1 MTRPRL
7 DHALAAVLILAAL
20 VAPVPARCDDNG
32 GTQSIFASGT
42 GVRAIALGGAYV
54 ALASDASAM
63 AWNPGGLGLVP
74 RRELQAGRFQ
84 YGYDVHEEYLAF
96 VLPSW
101 RWGGFG
107 VSYRS
112 FGVDGIEQRDD
123 RNTLLA
129 SDLTASE
136 SEISL
141 GFGRAFGGA
150 WSVGGAAKVQS
161 QNVAGASG
169 SGIGLDAGVT
179 VQPLLAAGLGLP
191 WADRVTL
198 GLAVRNLIEPSVRL
212 DEASVPDP
220 SVVRT
225 GVAYRSRWTA
235 TALEIEHPRGV
246 GTRVHFGT
254 EFTPHAM
261 LSLRGGWNGHGSVFG
276 AGVRWQS
283 LALDYAFEDAAV
295 GAIHRI
301 GVTVATGHTVA
312 ESRASALR
320 ADEERIQT
328 RLTEAFDQI
337 ERERVDSLLA
347 RAEVARAAERYDDAL
362 DILGAVATLSP
373 GEPRAIELER
383 RCLRDSAARLERA
396 GDYTAAA
403 LAYGRVLAKDPADS
417 LAVAARARCR
427 AESDRRSARTS
438 AIRDRF
444 AQALDAFAANDLATA
459 RSGFLAIL
467 AVQPTDQEAAAMLR
481 RTEQAIAR
489 QTDVLIREARR
500 AIDAGRLAEA
510 AQKLDQA
517 RALDPRADGL
527 SVASLALTQARQL
540 GSALPKTASPPPGGA
555 PGVAPP
561 AAPARPRPTL
571 SRRELDALYR
581 RGLAAMEQHR
591 ADDALRYWEIVWS
604 ADSTYARVGDY
615 LKREYLMRGMN
626 SFAAGKLE
634 EAVALWEK
642 VLTVDPNDVRAKGYI
657 ARAEKQLART
667 RELLGEGQ

>member
-1 MTRPRL
+1 
-7 DHALAAVLILAAL
+7 
-20 VAPVPARCDDNG
+20 
-32 GTQSIFASGT
+32 
-42 GVRAIALGGAYV
+42 
-54 ALASDASAM
+54 
-63 AWNPGGLGLVP
+63 
-74 RRELQAGRFQ
+74 
-84 YGYDVHEEYLAF
+84 
-96 VLPSW
+96 
-101 RWGGFG
+101 
-107 VSYRS
+107 
-112 FGVDGIEQRDD
+112 
-123 RNTLLA
+123 
-129 SDLTASE
+129 
-136 SEISL
+136 
-141 GFGRAFGGA
+141 
-150 WSVGGAAKVQS
+150 
-161 QNVAGASG
+161 
-169 SGIGLDAGVT
+169 
-179 VQPLLAAGLGLP
+179 
-191 WADRVTL
+191 
-198 GLAVRNLIEPSVRL
+198 
-212 DEASVPDP
+212 
-220 SVVRT
+220 
-225 GVAYRSRWTA
+225 
-235 TALEIEHPRGV
+235 
-246 GTRVHFGT
+246 
-254 EFTPHAM
+254 M

-295 GAIHRI
+295 GTIHRI
-301 GVTVATGHTVA
+301 GVTLTTGHTVA
-312 ESRASALR
+312 ETRASALR
-320 ADEERIQT
+320 ADDERIQA

-337 ERERVDSLLA
+337 QRERVDSLLA

-373 GEPRAIELER
+373 GEPGAIELER

-417 LAVAARARCR
+417 LAADARARCR

-467 AVQPTDQEAAAMLR
+467 AAQPTDQESAAMLR

-489 QTDVLIREARR
+489 QTDVLVREARR

-527 SVASLALTQARQL
+527 SVASLALTQAPVQ
-540 GSALPKTASPPPGGA
+540 PKAASPAAGVTPPA
-555 PGVAPP
+555 

-642 VLTVDPNDVRAKGYI
+642 VLTVDPDDVRAKGYI

>member
-1 MTRPRL
+1 
-7 DHALAAVLILAAL
+7 
-20 VAPVPARCDDNG
+20 
-32 GTQSIFASGT
+32 
-42 GVRAIALGGAYV
+42 
-54 ALASDASAM
+54 
-63 AWNPGGLGLVP
+63 
-74 RRELQAGRFQ
+74 
-84 YGYDVHEEYLAF
+84 
-96 VLPSW
+96 
-101 RWGGFG
+101 
-107 VSYRS
+107 
-112 FGVDGIEQRDD
+112 
-123 RNTLLA
+123 
-129 SDLTASE
+129 
-136 SEISL
+136 
-141 GFGRAFGGA
+141 
-150 WSVGGAAKVQS
+150 
-161 QNVAGASG
+161 
-169 SGIGLDAGVT
+169 
-179 VQPLLAAGLGLP
+179 
-191 WADRVTL
+191 
-198 GLAVRNLIEPSVRL
+198 
-212 DEASVPDP
+212 
-220 SVVRT
+220 
-225 GVAYRSRWTA
+225 
-235 TALEIEHPRGV
+235 
-246 GTRVHFGT
+246 
-254 EFTPHAM
+254 M
-261 LSLRGGWNGHGSVFG
+261 LSQRGGWNGHGSVFG

-283 LALDYAFEDAAV
+283 LALDYAFEDAGV
-295 GAIHRI
+295 GTIHRV
-301 GVTVATGHTVA
+301 GVTLTTGHTVA
-312 ESRASALR
+312 ETRASALR
-320 ADEERIQT
+320 ADEERLQT
-328 RLTEAFDQI
+328 RLTDAFDQI
-337 ERERVDSLLA
+337 QRERVDSLLA
-347 RAEVARAAERYDDAL
+347 RAEAARATERYDDAL

-373 GEPRAIELER
+373 GEPRALELER
-383 RCLRDSAARLERA
+383 RCLRESAARLERS

-417 LAVAARARCR
+417 LAAAARARCR

-467 AVQPTDQEAAAMLR
+467 AVQPTDQESAAMLR

-489 QTDVLIREARR
+489 QTDILIREARR
-500 AIDAGRLAEA
+500 AIDAGRLVEA

-540 GSALPKTASPPPGGA
+540 ASVQPKTSSPATGF
-555 PGVAPP
+555 APP

-615 LKREYLMRGMN
+615 LKREYLIRGMN

-642 VLTVDPNDVRAKGYI
+642 VLVVDPDDVRAKGYI

>member
-1 MTRPRL
+1 MIRRFVVAWIATL
-7 DHALAAVLILAAL
+7 TVL
-20 VAPVPARCDDNG
+20 VAPPARAEDDG

-42 GVRAIALGGAYV
+42 GVRAIALGGAYA

-84 YGYDVHEEYLAF
+84 YGYDVHEEYLAIA
-96 VLPSW
+96 LPSW

-107 VSYRS
+107 LSYRS

-129 SDLTASE
+129 SNLTSSE
-136 SEISL
+136 SEIAL

-150 WSVGGAAKVQS
+150 WSVGGTAKIQS
-161 QNVAGASG
+161 QSVAGASG
-169 SGIGLDAGVT
+169 SGLGLDAGVA
-179 VQPLLAAGLGLP
+179 VQPLLVAGVGVP
-191 WADRVTL
+191 WADRVSF
-198 GLAVRNLIEPSVRL
+198 GLAVRNLIEPSIRL

-225 GVAYRSRWTA
+225 GLAYRSRWTQ
-235 TALEIEHPRGV
+235 TAIELEHPRGV
-246 GTRVHFGT
+246 GTRLRFGT

-261 LSLRGGWNGHGSVFG
+261 LSLRGGWNGRGSVFG

-283 LALDYAFEDAAV
+283 LALDYAFEDAGV
-295 GAIHRI
+295 GTIHRI
-301 GVTVATGHTVA
+301 GVTLATGRTVA
-312 ESRASALR
+312 ENRAAALR

-328 RLTEAFDQI
+328 RLSEAFDQI
-337 ERERVDSLLA
+337 QRERVDSLLA
-347 RAEVARAAERYDDAL
+347 RAEAARAAERYDDAF
-362 DILGAVATLSP
+362 DVLGAVATLAP
-373 GEPRAIELER
+373 GEPRAVDLER
-383 RCLRDSAARLERA
+383 RCLRESAARLERS
-396 GDYTAAA
+396 GDFTAAA

-417 LAVAARARCR
+417 LALAARTRCR
-427 AESDRRSARTS
+427 VESDRRSARTS
-438 AIRDRF
+438 EIRDRF
-444 AQALDAFAANDLATA
+444 AQALDAFAANDLAAA

-467 AVQPTDQEAAAMLR
+467 AVQPADQEASGMLR

-489 QTDVLIREARR
+489 QTDVLVREARR

-510 AQKLDQA
+510 DQKLAQA

-527 SVASLALTQARQL
+527 SVAALALTQARQL
-540 GSALPKTASPPPGGA
+540 ALAPSKTPPPA
-555 PGVAPP
+555 PEAGPR
-561 AAPARPRPTL
+561 APARPRPTL
-571 SRRELDALYR
+571 SRRDLDALYR

-591 ADDALRYWEIVWS
+591 PDDALRYWEIVWS
-604 ADSTYARVGDY
+604 ADSTYARVGEY

-642 VLTVDPNDVRAKGYI
+642 VLVVDPDDARAKGYI

-667 RELLGEGQ
+667 RELLGEGP

>member
-1 MTRPRL
+1 MRRSLT
-7 DHALAAVLILAAL
+7 DSLAIAATLMLL
-20 VAPVPARCDDNG
+20 VAPLPARGADDG
-32 GTQSIFASGT
+32 GTQSIFANGT
-42 GVRAIALGGAYV
+42 GVRAIALGGAYA
-54 ALASDASAM
+54 ALASDANAM
-63 AWNPGGLGLVP
+63 AWNPSGLGLVP
-74 RRELQAGRFQ
+74 RRELSAGRFQ
-84 YGYDVHEEYLAF
+84 YGYEVHEEYLALA
-96 VLPSW
+96 LPSW

-112 FGVDGIEQRDD
+112 FGVGGIEERDD
-123 RNTLLA
+123 RNTLLS
-129 SDLTASE
+129 SDLTSSE
-136 SEISL
+136 SEIAV
-141 GFGRAFGGA
+141 GFGRAIGGA
-150 WSVGGAAKVQS
+150 WSVGGAAKIQS

-169 SGIGLDAGVT
+169 SGLGVDAGVT
-179 VQPLLAAGLGLP
+179 VQPLLAAGIGVP
-191 WADRVTL
+191 WAERLSL

-220 SVVRT
+220 SVIRT
-225 GVAYRSRWTA
+225 GVAYRSRWTT
-235 TALEIEHPRGV
+235 TALELERPRGV
-246 GTRVHFGT
+246 GTRFRFGT

-261 LSLRGGWNGHGSVFG
+261 LSLRGGWNGRGSVFG
-276 AGVRWQS
+276 AGVHWQS

-295 GAIHRI
+295 GTIHRI
-301 GVTVATGHTVA
+301 GLTLVTGRTVA
-312 ESRASALR
+312 ESRAAALR

-328 RLTEAFDQI
+328 RLAEAFDQA

-362 DILGAVATLSP
+362 DILGAVSTLSP
-373 GEPRAIELER
+373 GEPRSVALER
-383 RCLRDSAARLERA
+383 RCLHESAARLERS

-417 LAVAARARCR
+417 LAAAARARCR

-444 AQALDAFAANDLATA
+444 AQALDAFAANDLAAA
-459 RSGFLAIL
+459 RTGFLAIL
-467 AVQPTDQEAAAMLR
+467 AAQPTDQEASAMLR

-510 AQKLDQA
+510 DQKLDQA

-527 SVASLALTQARQL
+527 SVATLALTQSRQL
-540 GSALPKTASPPPGGA
+540 AAAQPKTPQPA
-555 PGVAPP
+555 PETSAPHSAP

-581 RGLAAMEQHR
+581 RGLAAMEEKR
-591 ADDALRYWEIVWS
+591 ADDALRYWEILWA
-604 ADSTYARVGDY
+604 ADPTYARVGEY

-634 EAVALWEK
+634 EAVALWER
-642 VLTVDPNDVRAKGYI
+642 VLAVDPDDARAKGYI

-667 RELLGEGQ
+667 RELLGDGQ